1 MRDAVEKKVDENKGL
16 RETATDVLLL
26 FFFKKRKH
34 LKKHVNAMMAALRL
48 YTWKRGK
55 ITCSCCLYSFQSE
68 ESKTEWNKGFDT
80 RPRRGNKSL
89 KNLRSWINSIPGKI
103 ILNSVWVFRFLFQVQ
118 KLPEDIKNYP
128 DLLTKLR

>member
-48 YTWKRGK
+48 YT
-55 ITCSCCLYSFQSE
+55 
-68 ESKTEWNKGFDT
+68 
-80 RPRRGNKSL
+80 
-89 KNLRSWINSIPGKI
+89 
-103 ILNSVWVFRFLFQVQ
+103 
-118 KLPEDIKNYP
+118 
-128 DLLTKLR
+128 